1 MNASVSRSLTR
12 LAGAAALLLSVGV
25 AVFSYRF
32 LPRIGPISPDI
43 LANLYA
49 RPWLT
54 LHVAGAATAL
64 LLGAFQFLPAVR
76 RRRTLHRWIGR
87 LYASGCIVGGCAGF
101 ALAFGTTA
109 GPVAALGF
117 GLLAPIWIYCTAQG
131 WLTARARR
139 FDEHRRWMIRSFA
152 LTFAAV
158 TLRLYLPIG
167 VMAGLTFHQIY
178 VATAWISWIPN
189 LAMAELYLRRG
200 AFVLQPA

>member
-1 MNASVSRSLTR
+1 MNTSVSRTLTR
-12 LAGAAALLLSVGV
+12 LGGAAALLLSLGV
-25 AVFSYRF
+25 ALFSYRV

-49 RPWLT
+49 RPWLS

-64 LLGAFQFLPAVR
+64 LLGLPAVR

-87 LYASGCIVGGCAGF
+87 VYASGCIIGGCAGF

-158 TLRLYLPIG
+158 TLRLYLPLG
-167 VMAGLTFHQIY
+167 VMAGLTFQQIY

-189 LAMAELYLRRG
+189 LALAEFYLRRRV
-200 AFVLQPA
+200 FVLQPA